1 MGYILSGGDS
11 YALSYIYLRA
21 ANSPNCVCK
30 QQPILALFFYLNP
43 YKYLRDLLPEKITQ
57 RNILK

>member
-30 QQPILALFFYLNP
+30 QQPILALFFYIINIVD
-43 YKYLRDLLPEKITQ
+43 KYTTIT
-57 RNILK
+57 NL